1 LIIATQPFLSVH
13 LPFQSSVSFSLGFVY
28 SRSWSK
34 VTRCCWHK
42 SLTTAGQTERGQ
54 LVMGV
59 QLVEGIS
66 IQLKTAQE
74 NEERGQQLGARTT
87 MIIISLLDSLW
98 KFICVLELNCLA
110 SCISIWLNYL
120 FICNWMRKLCGVSL
134 SICTC
139 VCSCVCVCAH
149 VCVCVCC
156 VCVCVVCVCVC
167 TNRRSRCRVRGSG
180 AMYAPYHPHRFPCWM
195 DNMSY
200 EWYGQGPLSS
210 RLCNEFRELKR
221 LFMSEAS
228 EIGLSV
234 ICLITAARSSP
245 FFFAA
250 LSVRTGSWNWYSSEH
265 LKFYT
270 YIHIFRHYMACTYAY
285 VYNVWCDSIA
295 EIPFQTADIYCH
307 G

>member
-1 LIIATQPFLSVH
+1 MPLNYFFPCTFP
-13 LPFQSSVSFSLGFVY
+13 FSLQFRSPWVLFIPDPGPKWPDAAGINHWPPPARLSGANWWWVSSWWRGFRSNWRPPKKTKSGGSSSELGQQWSSSHCWTPCGSLFACLSWIVWRVAFQFDSIIY
-28 SRSWSK
+28 LSATECGNYAESRSLY
-34 VTRCCWHK
+34 VR
-42 SLTTAGQTERGQ
+42 
-54 LVMGV
+54 
-59 QLVEGIS
+59 
-66 IQLKTAQE
+66 
-74 NEERGQQLGARTT
+74 
-87 MIIISLLDSLW
+87 
-98 KFICVLELNCLA
+98 
-110 SCISIWLNYL
+110 
-120 FICNWMRKLCGVSL
+120 
-134 SICTC
+134 
-139 VCSCVCVCAH
+139 VCVR
-149 VCVCVCC
+149 VCVCVCD
-156 VCVCVVCVCVC
+156 
-167 TNRRSRCRVRGSG
+167 
-180 AMYAPYHPHRFPCWM
+180 M

>member
-1 LIIATQPFLSVH
+1 MIIATQPFLSVH

-139 VCSCVCVCAH
+139 MC
-149 VCVCVCC
+149 VCVCVCD
-156 VCVCVVCVCVC
+156 
-167 TNRRSRCRVRGSG
+167 
-180 AMYAPYHPHRFPCWM
+180 M